1 MYRDFVYLD
10 TDRVQSIIAQLEDGL
25 LEQVLTGRAGALEG
39 RAAAAAG
46 VLAAL
51 LPGADRPAGKALHDY
66 AFSLALETLRQRNLC
81 FEVESEERSLLPTA
95 PATFVLL
102 RGSATIL
109 DYGLLRQLAQNETFF
124 SKMSRDERS
133 IAQNIVA
140 FPGAK
145 GRRAP
150 PAPGQ
155 PAEDN
160 NSIGKMWSFVDAAM
174 GEAVQVRLKR
184 GENLLFLGLLDR
196 AFLRGDTRDFI
207 FKHGGQLQGGWVML
221 AQLAQIPAAGERG
234 AMFAEFQGHLQASM
248 GSVSSVAD
256 IISLVVEQVNLFQ
269 ELMMSVA
276 FPAVAVTPIAIY
288 RELGARG

>member
-10 TDRVQSIIAQLEDGL
+10 TDRVQSIIAQLEEGL
-25 LEQVLTGRAGALEG
+25 LEQVLTGRATGLEG

-46 VLAAL
+46 VLSAL
-51 LPGADRPAGKALHDY
+51 LPGAERPPSKALHDY
-66 AFSLALETLRQRNLC
+66 AFTMALETLRQRNLC
-81 FEVESEERSLLPTA
+81 FEVESEDRSMLPNTPGA
-95 PATFVLL
+95 FVLL

-124 SKMSRDERS
+124 NKISRDERS

-140 FPGAK
+140 FPGGPK
-145 GRRAP
+145 GRRVPGAP
-150 PAPGQ
+150 AQ

-174 GEAVQVRLKR
+174 GDAVQVRLKR

-196 AFLRGDTRDFI
+196 AFLRSDTRDFI

-234 AMFAEFQGHLQASM
+234 AMFAEFQSHLQSSM
-248 GSVSSVAD
+248 GAVSSVAD

-276 FPAVAVTPIAIY
+276 FPAVAVTPIAVY
-288 RELGARG
+288 RELR